1 MSKNDS
7 YSRSNLKFIF
17 NIEHF
22 GVFGSKSQF
31 FRKFFSIEIEVHL
44 SGETWKGCYW
54 IWQWVS
60 YSRISCSIII
70 IVSSSNALF
79 THKYTNTHIHV
90 HDFMCNVNQMT
101 NKMFILTKT
110 YTYLTFTPPKKNYLK
125 KKNCESIRRSTIKQK
140 IYISIWQKKI
150 STKHVFLICCIFP
163 IQVRWLT
170 LNCCRKERKHRKKQ
184 RKLII
189 RTCLLRAYIL
199 TMMMMMTTKPS

>member
-44 SGETWKGCYW
+44 FGETWKGCYW
-54 IWQWVS
+54 IWQWGS
-60 YSRISCSIII
+60 YSRISCSIF

-110 YTYLTFTPPKKNYLK
+110 YTYLTFTPPQKKLFEEKKLWKYKKIHNKTENIHIDMTKKNKYK
-125 KKNCESIRRSTIKQK
+125 T
-140 IYISIWQKKI
+140 
-150 STKHVFLICCIFP
+150 CIF
-163 IQVRWLT
+163 
-170 LNCCRKERKHRKKQ
+170 N
-184 RKLII
+184 
-189 RTCLLRAYIL
+189 LLHFSNSSQMIDVEL
-199 TMMMMMTTKPS
+199 LS